1 MYTNLL
7 QKIDRDI
14 AAQLKAL
21 GIGERRPEK
30 LRYPSI
36 TISREFGCE
45 GITVSRLLAEKL
57 SRPRVP
63 WILFHRQQIID
74 ITRQKELQEELLDSI
89 DSSDRGMIH
98 QYVDHLLAHKPSDV
112 EIYRE
117 MAQTLRIL
125 AMQGRTIILGSG
137 AALLTTDF
145 DHVLHVRLR
154 ASLEFKVD
162 HVSRLLGISQ
172 AEAKKEIREKE
183 ESREA
188 FIYNFTRKDVKD
200 PAHYDLVIDNERFSA
215 ASIVELIYH
224 ALVLRNMYPEN

>member
-21 GIGERRPEK
+21 GIGEKRPEK
-30 LRYPSI
+30 PRYPSI

-57 SRPRVP
+57 SRPGIP

-74 ITRQKELQEELLDSI
+74 ITRQKELQEELLDSVHT
-89 DSSDRGMIH
+89 SDRGMIH
-98 QYVDHLLAHKPSDV
+98 QYIDHLLAHKPSDV

-125 AMQGRTIILGSG
+125 AMQGRTILLGSG
-137 AALLTTDF
+137 AALFTADF
-145 DHVLHVRLR
+145 NHMLHVRLR
-154 ASLEFKVD
+154 ASLEFKID
-162 HVSRLLGISQ
+162 HVSRLLNISP

-183 ESREA
+183 TSRET
-188 FIYNFTRKDVKD
+188 FIFNFTRKDVSD

-215 ASIVELIYH
+215 DSIVELIHH
-224 ALVLRNMYPEN
+224 ALVLRNLYTEN